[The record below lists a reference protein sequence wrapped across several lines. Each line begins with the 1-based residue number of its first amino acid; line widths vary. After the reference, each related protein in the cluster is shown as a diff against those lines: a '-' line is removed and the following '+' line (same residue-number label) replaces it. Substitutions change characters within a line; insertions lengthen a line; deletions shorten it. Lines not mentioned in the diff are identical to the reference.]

1 MTIPRARGRT
11 LAQDDRSARPP
22 PRSARRLPLPKRSGH
37 PSKRPLLP
45 LHLPTD
51 CDRTGANLLML
62 CIGTPLVG
70 TFFLIVFNSPPAVS
84 TAAALP
90 PGHRSQVIGARGSG
104 V

>member
-1 MTIPRARGRT
+1 MTVPSARARILVQG
-11 LAQDDRSARPP
+11 DRGARPR
-22 PRSARRLPLPKRSGH
+22 PRSARRLRLPKRSGH

-51 CDRTGANLLML
+51 RDRTGANLVML

-84 TAAALP
+84 TAVALP